1 MNPSLE
7 ELKTEWQ
14 TIKAEVDGIK
24 AEYDKLRQKRSGFY
38 VTLLVSE
45 ESSPEAIAQLKQ
57 QAEAEAKRWS
67 FDLQVLDQEIQATRI
82 KLRQNRAKL
91 AVKQAQ
97 IYRVQAQQNWPK
109 LKQQSDQINQLSNR
123 LKQELQTFDQIA
135 KDFYPVA
142 EAWLP
147 KHPQLVEFIAS
158 DLPYIELED
167 KKFKLVNRPLDLI
180 EE

>member
-1 MNPSLE
+1 MNPTLA
-7 ELKTEWQ
+7 ELKTEWEM
-14 TIKAEVDGIK
+14 IKAEVDGIK

-38 VTLLVSE
+38 VGLLVSE

-67 FDLQVLDQEIQATRI
+67 FDLQVLDQEIQSTRI
-82 KLRQNRAKL
+82 KLRQIRAKL

-123 LKQELQTFDQIA
+123 LKQELQIFDQIA
-135 KDFYPVA
+135 KDFYPVP